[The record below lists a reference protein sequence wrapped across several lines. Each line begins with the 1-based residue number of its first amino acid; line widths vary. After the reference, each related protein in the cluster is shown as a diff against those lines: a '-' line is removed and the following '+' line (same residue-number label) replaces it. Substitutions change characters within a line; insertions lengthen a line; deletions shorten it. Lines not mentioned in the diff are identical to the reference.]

1 MAGQVEGSTWS
12 GINVPRRCLGR
23 RWDSTT
29 SPATTCS
36 TEAIPRD
43 SAVSSV
49 SSYYSLQREPDAFRD
64 NVSAESVRTG
74 HENFVTESPH
84 EDTAWVGTNV
94 PRRSNRWSWTSYSS
108 TAADTDRNDDFENG
122 NRVDNRT
129 SPKRQA
135 RPEAESETSES
146 WAEIDIPRR
155 SRAFGGRWGS
165 NKVSESRVESA
176 QAASVVA
183 DSNGNHVAE
192 YQAKSHRLATTAAG
206 AETID
211 SSSKSRND
219 DEGDHTWGGINVP
232 KRTRTYL
239 SSVSTLMQE
248 RPAEDVYTSQ
258 KSRSTSQFDSSGTTD
273 VSLGTMTSDIV
284 YGSSLGQRVQARE
297 SETSSS
303 GGISIPKRT
312 SSMSRNYDIS
322 SSPPKKQHKMEHEQ
336 VERIQYEKHEA
347 HGSWAGGSG
356 RNYGTSRYEE
366 TMVVSADKGDDS
378 LQAWGGINV
387 PRRTSRSR
395 YSSYT
400 SARPDQQTQTVNVET
415 PRELSTQGTEAYIE
429 TSVQSCTQERRGVET
444 SKSEIEKAAT
454 PEESYFSRYVQRTST
469 SKPFQKAKD
478 DQLEPGHY
486 HHAYKELRQHYEA
499 LDSNVTE
506 NKQSSWGRINVPR
519 RTSNIDR
526 YGYSTSPSRQQLECS
541 EPVKEISATL
551 AADVSYESNVSRRNR
566 EERSNRYNNTA
577 KDTLKEQNQE
587 NIFSDQEGNTSESW
601 RDINSPRRRTGNS
614 PRSLS
619 ASNVT
624 ELTQHEAVGTNTE
637 TTCSSAEDSWGGIGV
652 PRRSSRSYFHSTS
665 QRDTM
670 AKGYVRIEEP
680 SSKYPEKEHIKIG
693 SNIQHDKAKPTDTEE
708 SVETSWEGINVP
720 RRTSSFRSSYTSN
733 LPTSK
738 DPNTETIPHKSNI
751 SEIHQVEESS
761 RAHSSSPRLSGRS
774 GSSSNVAFNTEVEN
788 AYTSPERI
796 SRCGVKRSKS
806 VKWSNSKSPPR
817 SASEVTPII
826 RSRSRSREDLQRWST
841 TEVPQ
846 TERSRSL
853 IRSRS
858 FTSSSSS
865 RRSVSPRGSRER
877 SKYSP
882 SKVMTYKVES
892 SPAKALKWSWTPA
905 SPLDTKR
912 HQSDTDQ
919 SDTDEVFEKK
929 EEQSWS
935 GINVRRTSYRSHGSH
950 KQPKDSFGR
959 KHSETKETSR
969 SRSSVGESRSST
981 SSARTGRKESY
992 SLEGASKETQ
1002 FRDISDRGQRS
1013 IRKASD
1019 EEIQSSSEEGYVKW
1033 STLEENRRRL
1043 ASTYTA
1049 WELGRSQSVDQFS
1062 SLTSREYSSSQVE
1075 TSVTHSKETP
1085 DEGRWGGI
1093 DVPRRCLGYAYRWR
1107 SNDEL
1112 SQKSG
1117 RHNQNLLSFV
1127 RSSSLKSE

>member
-23 RWDSTT
+23 RWESTT

-36 TEAIPRD
+36 AEAIPRD

-64 NVSAESVRTG
+64 TVSAESVRAG
-74 HENFVTESPH
+74 HENVVTESPR
-84 EDTAWVGTNV
+84 EDTAWLGTNV
-94 PRRSNRWSWTSYSS
+94 PRRSNRWSWTSYPS
-108 TAADTDRNDDFENG
+108 TAADTDRSDDFENG

-146 WAEIDIPRR
+146 WAGIDVPRR
-155 SRAFGGRWGS
+155 SRTFGSRWGS

-192 YQAKSHRLATTAAG
+192 YQEKSHRLTTTVAG
-206 AETID
+206 AQTID
-211 SSSKSRND
+211 SSNKVRNN

-232 KRTRTYL
+232 KRTRTYR
-239 SSVSTLMQE
+239 SSVSTLTQE
-248 RPAEDVYTSQ
+248 RPAEDVYTAQ
-258 KSRSTSQFDSSGTTD
+258 KRSSTLQFDSSGTTD
-273 VSLGTMTSDIV
+273 VSLGTMTSDVV
-284 YGSSLGQRVQARE
+284 YGRSLGQRVQVRE

-356 RNYGTSRYEE
+356 RNYETSRYEE
-366 TMVVSADKGDDS
+366 TMVVSADKEDDS

-400 SARPDQQTQTVNVET
+400 SAPPDQQTQTVNVEA
-415 PRELSTQGTEAYIE
+415 PRELSIQGTEAYIE
-429 TSVQSCTQERRGVET
+429 RSVQSRTQEKREVET
-444 SKSEIEKAAT
+444 SKSETEKAAT
-454 PEESYFSRYVQRTST
+454 PEESYFSRYVQRTSI
-469 SKPFQKAKD
+469 SKPFQEAKD

-486 HHAYKELRQHYEA
+486 HDANKELRQHYEA
-499 LDSNVTE
+499 VDSNVTE

-526 YGYSTSPSRQQLECS
+526 YGYSTSPSRQQLERS
-541 EPVKEISATL
+541 EPVKEISTTL

-566 EERSNRYNNTA
+566 EERSNRYNNAA
-577 KDTLKEQNQE
+577 KDKLKEQNQG
-587 NIFSDQEGNTSESW
+587 NKFADQEGNAPEIW
-601 RDINSPRRRTGNS
+601 REINTPRRRTASS

-624 ELTQHEAVGTNTE
+624 EPTQHEAVSTNTE
-637 TTCSSAEDSWGGIGV
+637 TTCSAEDSWGGIGV
-652 PRRSSRSYFHSTS
+652 PRRSSRSYFRSTS

-670 AKGYVRIEEP
+670 AKDYVRIEEP

-693 SNIQHDKAKPTDTEE
+693 SNIQHDKAKPTDAEE
-708 SVETSWEGINVP
+708 SVDTSWAGSNVP

-733 LPTSK
+733 SPTLK
-738 DPNTETIPHKSNI
+738 DPNTETIPHESNI

-761 RAHSSSPRLSGRS
+761 RTHSSALRLSGRS
-774 GSSSNVAFNTEVEN
+774 GSSSNVAFKTEVEN
-788 AYTSPERI
+788 AYMSPERI
-796 SRCGVKRSKS
+796 SRRGVKRSKS

-919 SDTDEVFEKK
+919 SDTDEVFEKN

-935 GINVRRTSYRSHGSH
+935 GINVRRRSYGSHGSH
-950 KQPKDSFGR
+950 KQPEDSFGR
-959 KHSETKETSR
+959 KR
-969 SRSSVGESRSST
+969 SRNRGNI
-981 SSARTGRKESY
+981 
-992 SLEGASKETQ
+992 SLQ
-1002 FRDISDRGQRS
+1002 
-1013 IRKASD
+1013 
-1019 EEIQSSSEEGYVKW
+1019 
-1033 STLEENRRRL
+1033 
-1043 ASTYTA
+1043 
-1049 WELGRSQSVDQFS
+1049 ELCR
-1062 SLTSREYSSSQVE
+1062 
-1075 TSVTHSKETP
+1075 
-1085 DEGRWGGI
+1085 
-1093 DVPRRCLGYAYRWR
+1093 
-1107 SNDEL
+1107 
-1112 SQKSG
+1112 
-1117 RHNQNLLSFV
+1117 
-1127 RSSSLKSE
+1127 